1 MNQEQALFLLKETKL
16 VAILRGI
23 SVKQATDVATAL

>member
-1 MNQEQALFLLKETKL
+1 MDKIKL

-23 SVKQATDVATAL
+23 QPAEAADQIET